1 MLDQIMEL
9 VKGQVA
15 KTVGGI
21 DGIPA
26 GKESA
31 VVETTAA
38 SLIGGLKKNA
48 TLDGLGA
55 LLGGGSKG
63 GAMASS
69 LSKGIVQ
76 SLTSKLKLNP
86 ALART
91 IASTVIP
98 AVMSLINKRV
108 ADKGEP
114 GFNLE
119 SILGGLTGGRAA
131 GTRGSGGGLG
141 GLLGGLGGLFG
152 KK

>member
-9 VKGQVA
+9 VKSQVA

-38 SLIGGLKKNA
+38 SLVGGLKKNA

-55 LLGGGSKG
+55 LLGGGG
-63 GAMASS
+63 GAGKAMASS
-69 LSKGIVQ
+69 LSTGVVQ
-76 SLTSKLKLNP
+76 ALTSKLGLNP
-86 ALART
+86 AVART

-98 AVMSLINKRV
+98 AVMSLLSKRV

-119 SILGGLTGGRAA
+119 SILGGLTGGVGGGA
-131 GTRGSGGGLG
+131 GGGGGLG
-141 GLLGGLGGLFG
+141 GLLGGLGSLLG